1 MQGTYYI
8 GMDCGSTT
16 VKTVVIN
23 KDMQIIY
30 KKYERHHSRV
40 RETALSQ
47 MSDVK
52 RIVLPNARIHFA
64 LSGSA
69 GLGLSGSSGLPFVQE
84 VFATKKAC
92 GVLIPGTDAVVELG
106 GEDAKIL
113 FLSGGNEERMNGTCG
128 RHGCFY

>member
-84 VFATKKAC
+84 VLRRKKHVVCSSREQMRSWSWAERTRKYFSCPAETKR
-92 GVLIPGTDAVVELG
+92 E
-106 GEDAKIL
+106 
-113 FLSGGNEERMNGTCG
+113 
-128 RHGCFY
+128 